1 MKYKCRVNFLLMGN
15 KLRKLFVIRQS
26 EECKFMRKMNQNTF
40 GEEHRPAGGAYAPP
54 PRDPL
59 SAIGV
64 YL

>member
-1 MKYKCRVNFLLMGN
+1 MGN

-54 PRDPL
+54 PDPL